1 MKMNFDGAEIDSVL
15 KMKVYGDWIKFVDRE
30 GSTIKITPGVV
41 KQLLV
46 FALEN
51 ISEFEAEV
59 WE

>member
-1 MKMNFDGAEIDSVL
+1 MKMNFDGAEIDNVL